1 MSLSAIVRR
10 AVRKAVSAAVP
21 RAVPGAVSVLVV
33 VVCAGGALAGCSGA
47 EPKPKPTAD
56 AAPTPPPIVIRTPA
70 PATTPPPAGT
80 EEFGP
85 VVARDGDATA
95 HAPVRA
101 AGGVLRVPVSLTNR
115 GTVRAFY
122 EVTLRVTGPDG
133 YEATGSFSTDTV
145 GVYPGAS
152 WPTEV
157 EVSMPGRAAPADPK
171 VEIAEVQV
179 DRH

>member
-1 MSLSAIVRR
+1 MTLSLSAIVR
-10 AVRKAVSAAVP
+10 K
-21 RAVPGAVSVLVV
+21 AVPGAAPRAVSMLVA

-56 AAPTPPPIVIRTPA
+56 AAPTPPPVVTRTPA

-85 VVARDGDATA
+85 VVARDGDASA
-95 HAPVRA
+95 YAPVRD

-171 VEIAEVQV
+171 VEIARVEV